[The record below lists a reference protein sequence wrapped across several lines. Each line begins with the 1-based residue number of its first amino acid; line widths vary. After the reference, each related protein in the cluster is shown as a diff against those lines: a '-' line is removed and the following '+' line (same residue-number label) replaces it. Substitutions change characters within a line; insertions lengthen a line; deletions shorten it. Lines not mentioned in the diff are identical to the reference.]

1 MTDSPTTSPRVLL
14 QPRVLCA
21 PETLLQNQTLVFL
34 SLDFYLP
41 PVLIATASALPLGFV
56 PWQICVPGPH
66 PAPSPMLGLE
76 SNPSPG
82 APVLCSHLG
91 LEGHCGMQFS
101 PAAHTEIRAT

>member
-1 MTDSPTTSPRVLL
+1 
-14 QPRVLCA
+14 
-21 PETLLQNQTLVFL
+21 
-34 SLDFYLP
+34 
-41 PVLIATASALPLGFV
+41 
-56 PWQICVPGPH
+56 VPGPH